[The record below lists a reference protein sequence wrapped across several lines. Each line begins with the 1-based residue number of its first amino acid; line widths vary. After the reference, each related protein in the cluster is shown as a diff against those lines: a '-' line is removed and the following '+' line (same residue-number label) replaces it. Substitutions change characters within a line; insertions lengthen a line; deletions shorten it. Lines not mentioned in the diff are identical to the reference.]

1 MCKFCKRL
9 SHIHETLPFI
19 RVNVE
24 ALSHGKA
31 DISRFILLRKGQ
43 SIFVKVD
50 LLRFRTVFE
59 IRRRADT
66 LAIRKRRQASQGDLP
81 LQITEK

>member
-24 ALSHGKA
+24 ALIVG
-31 DISRFILLRKGQ
+31 RILLN
-43 SIFVKVD
+43 
-50 LLRFRTVFE
+50 
-59 IRRRADT
+59 IRHF
-66 LAIRKRRQASQGDLP
+66 QATSE
-81 LQITEK
+81 LQIRGGVEDNIKTIFLISH

>member
-24 ALSHGKA
+24 ALV
-31 DISRFILLRKGQ
+31 RN
-43 SIFVKVD
+43 KVD
-50 LLRFRTVFE
+50 LVLLAYFLFHRYDE
-59 IRRRADT
+59 EQAQSDPIT
-66 LAIRKRRQASQGDLP
+66 LDPKNKLGPGAIGMRGVREQKGRPSPA
-81 LQITEK
+81 TWK